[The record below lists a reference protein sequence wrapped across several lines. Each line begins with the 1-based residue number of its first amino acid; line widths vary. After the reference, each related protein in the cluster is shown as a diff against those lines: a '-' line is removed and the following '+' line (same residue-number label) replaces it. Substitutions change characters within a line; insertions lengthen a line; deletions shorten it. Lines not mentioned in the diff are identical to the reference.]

1 MGCLWLPRYT
11 DQTMPIKTAGTNHPA
26 LFGLSYEK
34 TVDFYTRVLGMRL
47 VLEQPNLDDPA
58 SVHLFFET
66 GPGQFIAYFVP
77 KPGQGKEGRVQT
89 GALAHIA
96 LNLRSGLEDAMAS
109 LKAEGVHFN
118 GPIDRGYESSIYFRD
133 PNGTVIELMTWLT
146 PVPEGMDEGDLILAA
161 QARRQARNAY
171 AIEDEDVQAVLTEA
185 EDR

>member
-1 MGCLWLPRYT
+1 MAIRT
-11 DQTMPIKTAGTNHPA
+11 RGTNHPA

-47 VLEQPNLDDPA
+47 VLEQPNLDDPD

-77 KPGQGKEGRVQT
+77 KPGHAREGRVQT

-96 LNLRSGLEDAMAS
+96 LNLSSGLEDAMAT
-109 LKAEGVHFN
+109 LRAENVRFN

-133 PNGTVIELMTWLT
+133 PNGVVVELMTWLT
-146 PVPEGMDEGDLILAA
+146 PVPDGTDEGDLILAA
-161 QARRQARNAY
+161 QARRLARCAY
-171 AIEDEDVQAVLTEA
+171 AIEDEDVRAVLT
-185 EDR
+185 DGLL